1 MSQTDYCSFC
11 GSSVESGS
19 QFCQNCG
26 ASLTKVEETA
36 PTNITQVI
44 VTSDSEVYQQHATVY
59 VPQDQEQS
67 DTLGIVSL
75 ILGIGGFCLIP
86 LLSIPAVITGH
97 IARSKTKSQMG
108 LIGLILGYL
117 GFLLYL
123 TGFILYF
130 GFMFWWW

>member
-1 MSQTDYCSFC
+1 MDQSIPQQ
-11 GSSVESGS
+11 V
-19 QFCQNCG
+19 
-26 ASLTKVEETA
+26 
-36 PTNITQVI
+36 TQPQV
-44 VTSDSEVYQQHATVY
+44 VTSTDIYHQPATVY
-59 VPQDQEQS
+59 VPPGQGTS
-67 DTLGIVSL
+67 DTLGIASL

-86 LLSIPAVITGH
+86 LLAIPAVITGH
-97 IARSKTKSQMG
+97 MARSRTKSQMG